1 MLPLIWGVLA
11 GLFLILEVLLP
22 GLVSIWFSISAFVL
36 LFLSFYIKAIH
47 IQVLIF
53 SILSISLLVL
63 SRKYLKTYIAKDRE
77 EFNAE
82 LIGETVLVTKII
94 SDNKYEVSYKGIIWS
109 AISNEKFELNDVAKI
124 DSFKGNKIIIKR
136 GV

>member
-63 SRKYLKTYIAKDRE
+63 SRKYLKTYISKDRE